1 MLKPVFKLSDW
12 QKFESL
18 IVLSYM
24 FVAGGVQI
32 EAIPM
37 ECN

>member
-1 MLKPVFKLSDW
+1 MLKQVFKLSDW
-12 QKFESL
+12 QKSESL

-24 FVAGGVQI
+24 FVAGGVHI
-32 EAIPM
+32 ETIPM